1 MILVSFFLASFAIR
15 RMLLAGCTAVLY
27 PGSMPPLLRANRR
40 QLVFMRLMEASEH
53 DLCSVLWVGG
63 LYMYH
68 LI

>member
-1 MILVSFFLASFAIR
+1 
-15 RMLLAGCTAVLY
+15 MLLAGCTAVLY